1 MYYAIN
7 VDHHSMAV
15 VLTRS
20 NCEGF

>member
-7 VDHHSMAV
+7 VDHHSMAL